1 MIDLKDNKMKILSWN
16 IDNHTFGVD
25 VDYCFEVQNEKKVVE
40 VPYAREYVA
49 GIVNLRGDI
58 VTVIDLF
65 VLMKQRESPDI
76 SKKVIIRLKKND
88 SQIAVLADS
97 VSEVIEISKEN
108 LESAEAHLSE
118 NELKYI
124 PNIARIGNKLILI
137 LNVQE
142 LFEIH

>member
-1 MIDLKDNKMKILSWN
+1 MEVQTKKLKILSWN
-16 IDNHTFGVD
+16 IDNHSFGVD
-25 VDYCFEVQNEKKVVE
+25 VSYCFEVQNGKQVVE
-40 VPYAREYVA
+40 VPYSKEYVS

-65 VLMKQRESPDI
+65 VLMKQKEVPDI
-76 SKKVIIRLKKND
+76 SKKVIIRLKKGE

-97 VSEVIEISKEN
+97 VSEVIEINQEN
-108 LESAEAHLSE
+108 LESSEAHLSE

-124 PNIARIGNKLILI
+124 PSIARIGSKLILI

-142 LFEIH
+142 LFEVH